1 MQVFKNA
8 ELTLRQEQMIL
19 RLRGSGMKLQG
30 IAREVGAPLCKVEN
44 FIYKIK
50 DGNYLKNKL
59 MRSASDK
66 YEPTG
71 KEMPPVRSSPCK
83 AITVSKTE
91 IEDYLKQY
99 GNRVEPIKMP
109 LSKRAKTWNMKG
121 TIIGSS
127 HYTKSLGK

>member
-1 MQVFKNA
+1 MGAFKNV

-30 IAREVGAPLCKVEN
+30 IASEVGAPLCKVEN

-50 DGNYLKNKL
+50 DGNYLKIKL

-66 YEPTG
+66 FEPTG
-71 KEMPPVRSSPCK
+71 KEMPPIHASPCK
-83 AITVSKTE
+83 TMIVDKMVV
-91 IEDYLKQY
+91 EDYLKRY

-109 LSKRAKTWNMKG
+109 LSERARTWNMRG

-127 HYTKSLGK
+127 YYTRRL